1 MSQYTDEFKK
11 QIVNLYN
18 NEKAP
23 SEIIKKY
30 KIARK
35 RGKYRRKKA
44 FINFCSQ
51 FAPVG
56 WYKKFTETPIT
67 DAILYRI
74 IHDSPTRYGW
84 NHATAGHHGSFNR
97 YI

>member
-44 FINFCSQ
+44 FINFCSHLLLQ
-51 FAPVG
+51 
-56 WYKKFTETPIT
+56 
-67 DAILYRI
+67 
-74 IHDSPTRYGW
+74 
-84 NHATAGHHGSFNR
+84 AGTKSIPRHQL
-97 YI
+97 